1 MSMTIDRIGSIDP
14 IQPGK
19 KPNRVNHVNGSS
31 NTDSISISQEA
42 QGMAELHR
50 TRELVA
56 AAPETRAERI
66 AELRNRINDP
76 SYINEKVINATA
88 DRLINALFG

>member
-1 MSMTIDRIGSIDP
+1 MTIDRIGSIDP

-19 KPNRVNHVNGSS
+19 KPGRANHANGTP

-42 QGMAELHR
+42 QEMAEMYR
-50 TRELVA
+50 ARELVA

-66 AELRNRINDP
+66 AELRSKINDP
-76 SYINEKVINATA
+76 SYINEKMINATA